1 MGFLDRLRSRSVSLD
16 GPKGAPAG
24 AVAGGRESR
33 GRDDASFDAEAE
45 NRRRLEHRKKRAH
58 QYAELKS
65 RVHRKLFDHI
75 DFSKLGEVSES
86 RAFADIASLTQRILD
101 QEEVLFNADEQKTL
115 IREIQ
120 NEVFGLGPLE
130 PLLQDPGICDI
141 LVNRYDQIYIERE
154 GCLELTAARFLDDA
168 HLMRIIERILSGV
181 GRRVDESTPMVD
193 ARLADGS
200 RVNVIVP
207 PLALDGPVLSIRRFN
222 EDTLTAD
229 RLVRL
234 GSATADLV
242 TVLKA
247 CVEARLNI
255 LISGGTG
262 SGKTTILNML
272 SAFVPETER
281 IISIEDSAELQ
292 LNQEHVV
299 RLETRPPNIEGS
311 GQVNQRELLINS
323 LRMRPDRIII
333 GEVRGAEALDM
344 LQAMNTGHDG
354 SLTTIHANSPADA
367 IMRLE
372 TMVAMSGFELPPATT
387 RAQIGS
393 AVDLVIQV
401 KRFPDGMRSVISV
414 CEITGFDGD
423 RVGSQEIFTL
433 LNQGV
438 AEDQTPRRILVPT
451 GVRPEF
457 LSRLES
463 DGIKVPDAIFEPAAV
478 NLESRKTED
487 AA

>member
-1 MGFLDRLRSRSVSLD
+1 MALLDRIRNKTGS
-16 GPKGAPAG
+16 
-24 AVAGGRESR
+24 AGGTDLSPHMGGKNS
-33 GRDDASFDAEAE
+33 GRSQGGEGLAQDADAE
-45 NRRRLEHRKKRAH
+45 NRRRIEHRKQRAH

-65 RVHRKLFDHI
+65 RVHKKLFDHI
-75 DFSKLGEVSES
+75 DFTKLGEVSEA
-86 RAFADIASLTQRILD
+86 RASADIASLTRRILE
-101 QEEVLFNADEQKTL
+101 QEDVLFNADEQKAL

-130 PLLQDPGICDI
+130 PLLQDPEICDI
-141 LVNRYDQIYIERE
+141 LVNRYDQIYVERQ
-154 GCLELTAARFLDDA
+154 GCLELTAERFLDNA
-168 HLMRIIERILSGV
+168 HLMRIIERILSQV

-207 PLALDGPVLSIRRFN
+207 PLALDGPALSIRRFN
-222 EDTLTAD
+222 EDTLTAE

-234 GSATADLV
+234 GSVTPDLV

-281 IISIEDSAELQ
+281 IVSIEDSAELQ
-292 LNQEHVV
+292 LSQDHVV
-299 RLETRPPNIEGS
+299 RLETRPPNIEGK
-311 GQVNQRELLINS
+311 GQVNQRELVINS

-354 SLTTIHANSPADA
+354 SLTTIHANTPADA

-393 AVDLVIQV
+393 AINLILQV
-401 KRFPDGMRSVISV
+401 RRFPDGKRAITSMR
-414 CEITGFDGD
+414 EITGFDGGQ
-423 RVGSQEIFTL
+423 VVSNEIFASKDSGGGEGL
-433 LNQGV
+433 GRHEVLQ
-438 AEDQTPRRILVPT
+438 PT
-451 GVRPEF
+451 GIRPEF
-457 LSRLES
+457 LTRLQS
-463 DGIKVPDAIFEPAAV
+463 YGLKVPDEVFEPSAAQI
-478 NLESRKTED
+478 RAKQAED

>member
-1 MGFLDRLRSRSVSLD
+1 
-16 GPKGAPAG
+16 
-24 AVAGGRESR
+24 
-33 GRDDASFDAEAE
+33 
-45 NRRRLEHRKKRAH
+45 
-58 QYAELKS
+58 
-65 RVHRKLFDHI
+65 
-75 DFSKLGEVSES
+75 
-86 RAFADIASLTQRILD
+86 LTHRILE
-101 QEEVLFNADEQKTL
+101 QEDVLFNAEEQKAL

-130 PLLQDPGICDI
+130 PLLQDPEICDI
-141 LVNRYDQIYIERE
+141 LVNRYDQIYVERQ
-154 GCLELTAARFLDDA
+154 GCLELTAERFLDNS
-168 HLMRIIERILSGV
+168 HLMRIIERILSQV

-207 PLALDGPVLSIRRFN
+207 PLALDGPALSIRRFN
-222 EDTLTAD
+222 EDTLTAE

-234 GSATADLV
+234 GSVTSELV

-281 IISIEDSAELQ
+281 IVSIEDSAELQ
-292 LNQEHVV
+292 LSQDHVV
-299 RLETRPPNIEGS
+299 RLETRPPNIEGK
-311 GQVNQRELLINS
+311 GQVNQRELVINS

-354 SLTTIHANSPADA
+354 SLTTIHANTPADA

-393 AVDLVIQV
+393 AINLVLQV
-401 KRFPDGMRSVISV
+401 RRFPDGQRAITSMR
-414 CEITGFDGD
+414 EITGFDGGQ
-423 RVGSQEIFTL
+423 VISNEIFTAKDSGGGEGL
-433 LNQGV
+433 GRHQ
-438 AEDQTPRRILVPT
+438 ALVPT
-451 GVRPEF
+451 GIRPEF
-457 LSRLES
+457 LSRLQSYGLEL
-463 DGIKVPDAIFEPAAV
+463 PDEIFEPPSAQVQNKRA
-478 NLESRKTED
+478 ED

>member
-1 MGFLDRLRSRSVSLD
+1 
-16 GPKGAPAG
+16 
-24 AVAGGRESR
+24 
-33 GRDDASFDAEAE
+33 
-45 NRRRLEHRKKRAH
+45 
-58 QYAELKS
+58 
-65 RVHRKLFDHI
+65 
-75 DFSKLGEVSES
+75 
-86 RAFADIASLTQRILD
+86 
-101 QEEVLFNADEQKTL
+101 
-115 IREIQ
+115 
-120 NEVFGLGPLE
+120 
-130 PLLQDPGICDI
+130 
-141 LVNRYDQIYIERE
+141 
-154 GCLELTAARFLDDA
+154 
-168 HLMRIIERILSGV
+168 
-181 GRRVDESTPMVD
+181 VDESTPMVD

-222 EDTLTAD
+222 EDTLTAE

-234 GSATADLV
+234 GSATADLI

-433 LNQGV
+433 LSQGV

-478 NLESRKTED
+478 NLESGKTED